1 MATHKSAEKRHRQSL
16 KKKAINKQR
25 RSELKTTVKSVRTA
39 KDKET
44 AEKELKKAIASLDRM
59 ASKKIIHKNKAANQK
74 SKLTRLVNKPF

>member
-16 KKKAINKQR
+16 KKKVINKQR

>member
-1 MATHKSAEKRHRQSL
+1 MATHRSAEKRHRQSL

-25 RSELKTTVKSVRTA
+25 RSELKTTVKSIRTA

-44 AEKELKKAIASLDRM
+44 AEKELKKAVSALDKM

-74 SKLTRLVNKPF
+74 SKLTRLVNKPS